1 MIKQETIQAI
11 LDTVNIEE
19 VVGDFVSLKKR
30 GANLI
35 GLCPF
40 HNEKTPSFIVS
51 PAKGIYKCF
60 GCGKAGN
67 AVQFIMDHEHY
78 SYPDALKYLAAKYKI
93 PVIETE
99 RTPEEIELDNEK
111 DRLFNINT
119 FAQKYFTDNLLNTQ
133 EGQAIG
139 LSYFR
144 KRGFNDATI
153 NTFQLGYSIDS
164 FNALIDYCHKNG
176 YKDDILAKSGLAVVH
191 DDGKMFDR
199 FRGRVMFPIHNLTGR
214 VIGFGGRILTSDKN
228 TAKYLN
234 SPESDIYHKS
244 DTLYGIYLAKNS
256 IVSKNFCYLVE
267 GYMDMITMY
276 QAGFTNVVASSGT
289 SLTTNQIR
297 LIKRFTNNVTI
308 IYDGDAAGIKASLRG
323 IDMVLS
329 EGLNVKIILLPEPE
343 DPDSFIKN
351 NRTSDVIDY
360 FENKPRDFIRFK
372 TELLLNDAKDDPIK
386 KAEVIKDIIASI
398 AVIPDEIYRAMYI
411 KECSDLLGVKEQTII
426 FEVNKIIRKKLGKK
440 FNDPDIPVHEDP
452 IQQPLTQ
459 EEQNAEK
466 INSFDIYERA
476 VIEKLFLYGDIQ
488 SNYSQGT
495 ENEAQTLS
503 NAEFIINE
511 LEAEGI
517 EFNNQLYS
525 RILNIYREN
534 LHNGIIPGQRY
545 FINNADREISTLAA
559 NLISTPY
566 SLSEKWKENHIFPRM
581 ESDDIPDTI
590 IKTLLSFKSAFIKRL
605 RAEIQEKLKNAEDG
619 KEMED
624 LLETDKQYKQVE
636 INIDSLLN
644 RTISY

>member
-11 LDTVNIEE
+11 LDTANIEE

-40 HNEKTPSFIVS
+40 HNEKTPSFTVS

-67 AVQFIMDHEHY
+67 AVHFIMEHEHY
-78 SYPDALKYLAAKYKI
+78 SYYDALKYLATKYKI

-99 RTPEEIELDNEK
+99 RTPEEIQLDNDK
-111 DRLFNINT
+111 DRLFNINA
-119 FAQKYFTDNLLNTQ
+119 FVQKYFTDNLLNT
-133 EGQAIG
+133 EAGQSIG
-139 LSYFR
+139 LSYFK

-297 LIKRFTNNVTI
+297 LIKRFTNNITI

-360 FENKPRDFIRFK
+360 FENKPLDFIRFK
-372 TELLLNDAKDDPIK
+372 T
-386 KAEVIKDIIASI
+386 
-398 AVIPDEIYRAMYI
+398 
-411 KECSDLLGVKEQTII
+411 
-426 FEVNKIIRKKLGKK
+426 
-440 FNDPDIPVHEDP
+440 
-452 IQQPLTQ
+452 
-459 EEQNAEK
+459 
-466 INSFDIYERA
+466 
-476 VIEKLFLYGDIQ
+476 
-488 SNYSQGT
+488 
-495 ENEAQTLS
+495 
-503 NAEFIINE
+503 
-511 LEAEGI
+511 
-517 EFNNQLYS
+517 
-525 RILNIYREN
+525 
-534 LHNGIIPGQRY
+534 
-545 FINNADREISTLAA
+545 
-559 NLISTPY
+559 
-566 SLSEKWKENHIFPRM
+566 
-581 ESDDIPDTI
+581 
-590 IKTLLSFKSAFIKRL
+590 
-605 RAEIQEKLKNAEDG
+605 
-619 KEMED
+619 
-624 LLETDKQYKQVE
+624 
-636 INIDSLLN
+636 
-644 RTISY
+644 